1 MSTHNAHCH
10 PTEAPPEDWPASAS
24 HSQDFFPRYGCPRSS
39 AVLWH
44 ELSRARAFA
53 QLELGYAAR
62 QLWKPTVCQSRSP
75 SSLPLGLASIFA
87 LLRSKAQASHSP
99 SMCSS
104 GPPTSQRVWFSP
116 KYPSTPIC
124 GSTHSLPRQVSAHG
138 KNLPFPLSPHLGARF

>member
-1 MSTHNAHCH
+1 MSEH
-10 PTEAPPEDWPASAS
+10 PQCPLPPHRGSTRGLACFCISQSRFFSQLWMPQIQCCAVARTEQGQSICS
-24 HSQDFFPRYGCPRSS
+24 
-39 AVLWH
+39 
-44 ELSRARAFA
+44 ARAGVRSKA
-53 QLELGYAAR
+53 VMETYGI
-62 QLWKPTVCQSRSP
+62 CQSRSP

-138 KNLPFPLSPHLGARF
+138 KKISLFL